1 MHEPLG
7 GTDKQL
13 TDSLVKAICAL
24 NKELGIE
31 QTYQANG
38 VSEELFK
45 ENAEAIAHNAV
56 LDPCTLANPRPI
68 DDEAMLKVLTCAYYG
83 KPVTF

>member
-1 MHEPLG
+1 M
-7 GTDKQL
+7 
-13 TDSLVKAICAL
+13 
-24 NKELGIE
+24 
-31 QTYQANG
+31 
-38 VSEELFK
+38 SEELFK